1 VAIQQQTTLVTVNSR
16 NYAETQ
22 TGWNVDNQEADVTVP
37 SGGTVLSA
45 SATFSYGQGVD
56 YSFLTGSERTGTDSW
71 SFYLKR
77 HQGDNY
83 YVNVHVVY
91 DDGI

>member
-1 VAIQQQTTLVTVNSR
+1 MAIQQATQLATVYSR

-22 TGWNVDNQEADVTVP
+22 TGWNLDNQDETLTVP

-56 YSFLTGSERTGTDSW
+56 YSFLTGYERSGSDYFT
-71 SFYLKR
+71 FHLKR
-77 HQGDNY
+77 HQGDTY
-83 YVNVHVVY
+83 YVNLHVIY
-91 DDGI
+91 DDGV